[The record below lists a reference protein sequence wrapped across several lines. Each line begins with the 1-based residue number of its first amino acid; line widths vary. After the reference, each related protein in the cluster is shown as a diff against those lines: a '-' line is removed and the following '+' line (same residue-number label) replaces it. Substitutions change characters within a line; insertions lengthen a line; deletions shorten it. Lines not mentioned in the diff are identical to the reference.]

1 MADGQKTEKATPKK
15 RRDERKKGNIFFSN
29 DAVSVVVLLV
39 SFLVLRLS
47 ANWIAAQIYEFLR
60 YCMDL
65 IAQPSMEVPAE
76 GSGLFIHLLGT
87 FVKAAVPLMAAAA
100 VAGVV
105 ATFFQTKLL
114 VSGESLRP
122 KLSRISP
129 LQGVK
134 RLFSLRSVVE
144 ALKGLLKIAVLLILI
159 FRYITNVLDLFTKYL
174 YTDLL
179 AACAHLFEESFLL
192 SMQIGAAFA
201 VLAAAWRLW
210 QKRGFS
216 PEGRAEIFLVAA
228 LLGGYWAVQLV
239 FAFVLEVQ
247 PTRTWDFGLVFSAA
261 QQYAQS
267 GVLPGDYFSQFHNNA
282 PMYLVLVALFKVLGV
297 LGVQNV
303 IPAALVCNTLC
314 VNVSLLVLYRVL
326 RRLYGVKNA
335 LFGLAGAFLF
345 LPFLLYGPIVYTD
358 TVTLPFPIG
367 ALSLAALHSPWLPAY
382 DREKAIP
389 WQHWVMMGLSGDGGY
404 NDDDYKLTLEG
415 EDYSARVQIAQT
427 EIVRRVEEMG
437 PGGLL
442 SHGLDKLSYIF
453 GDGLYYAP
461 MKLDI
466 GSVHKGNL
474 LQAYFIQGMRH
485 TGRAVYAALGVQA
498 ALLAGLAVAGVRSA
512 FQRRHRAT
520 VLRVAVLGLALFLLL
535 WEARSRYLVNFLPV
549 MLAAAFPAVDEG
561 GQSV

>member
-1 MADGQKTEKATPKK
+1 MAKQRCYTLFGWGFAAL
-15 RRDERKKGNIFFSN
+15 F
-29 DAVSVVVLLV
+29 AVVLADVIFNNRTPYYAVEILPALV
-39 SFLVLRLS
+39 
-47 ANWIAAQIYEFLR
+47 
-60 YCMDL
+60 CC
-65 IAQPSMEVPAE
+65 
-76 GSGLFIHLLGT
+76 
-87 FVKAAVPLMAAAA
+87 
-100 VAGVV
+100 GVV
-105 ATFFQTKLL
+105 
-114 VSGESLRP
+114 
-122 KLSRISP
+122 
-129 LQGVK
+129 
-134 RLFSLRSVVE
+134 
-144 ALKGLLKIAVLLILI
+144 
-159 FRYITNVLDLFTKYL
+159 
-174 YTDLL
+174 
-179 AACAHLFEESFLL
+179 
-192 SMQIGAAFA
+192 FA
-201 VLAAAWRLW
+201 VLATAWRLW
-210 QKRGFS
+210 QKRGVQ

-228 LLGGYWAVQLV
+228 LLGGWWAVQLV

-282 PMYLVLVALFKVLGV
+282 SMYLVLVALFKVLGA
-297 LGVQNV
+297 LGVQDV
-303 IPAALVCNTLC
+303 MSAALVCNTLC
-314 VNVSLLVLYRVL
+314 VNVSLLLLYRVL
-326 RRLYGVKNA
+326 RRLYGVKSA

-358 TVTLPFPIG
+358 TVTLPFPIGALALWLSARDRPAGAGRMLRCAGAGLLAAAGAWLKITVAIALAAAVLDAVLYLGRRGWKMAGCMVLSFAALYG

-404 NDDDYKLTLEG
+404 NDDDYKLTLQG
-415 EDYSARVQIAQT
+415 EDYSARVEIAQT
-427 EIVRRVEEMG
+427 EIARRVEEMG

-466 GSVHKGNL
+466 GSVHKGNP

-498 ALLAGLAVAGVRSA
+498 ALLAGLAAAGARSA
-512 FQRRHRAT
+512 FRRRHRAT